1 MLERRE
7 RVGRGEERAAVQ
19 RAAMVNPELCRRGR
33 TTRTARVCS
42 VRLCLACR
50 RPRST
55 PRSESSLRIGSVGR
69 HEERRQLG
77 EGGCDIVDA
86 RCAARFDAP
95 AAPSYEHP
103 RGSRRRCSHSRSEAR
118 GGIAGGCSRWT
129 VSSIAA
135 VIARG
140 QPDTLVGVT
149 GLCKQLLGGDEDKSR
164 SRQAERRS
172 RLRIP
177 LSPSPTRPTCLDLR
191 SAGRKRRPSSR
202 SAAQRLCARARLT
215 SRVRPPLPLP
225 RSSLAT
231 PAQPADPPWCA
242 DFSACSEG
250 RTISVTWACREQ
262 FKAMQRCMSP
272 QCASPPFVR
281 LILAIER
288 AELIRVPLP

>member
-172 RLRIP
+172 RSGFRCPPRRLARHVSICAQQEGRGGHHLALP
-177 LSPSPTRPTCLDLR
+177 HRG
-191 SAGRKRRPSSR
+191 SA
-202 SAAQRLCARARLT
+202 
-215 SRVRPPLPLP
+215 RVR
-225 RSSLAT
+225 
-231 PAQPADPPWCA
+231 
-242 DFSACSEG
+242 G
-250 RTISVTWACREQ
+250 
-262 FKAMQRCMSP
+262 
-272 QCASPPFVR
+272 
-281 LILAIER
+281 
-288 AELIRVPLP
+288 